1 MATARPPAAAT
12 VAAATLALLLAA
24 CGAGREVGNDEYN
37 DPSRAPSERGTG
49 LFGEQGLLLFGT
61 NRSQNGQGGPSGLGV
76 NAFLWRATLDTVS
89 FMPLASADPFGGVVL
104 TDWYQPPA
112 ASGERFKV
120 STFIL
125 GQQLRSDA
133 VRVSVFRQVQRGNA
147 WVDAPVAQQTGVEL
161 EDRILARARELRIQ
175 STQASR

>member
-1 MATARPPAAAT
+1 MSQSILRLISVVSLAILVASCGLDVRGSRDPEDATGTRNRQSSIGGEGGLLNLNLFGGGGRSDDAAA
-12 VAAATLALLLAA
+12 
-24 CGAGREVGNDEYN
+24 
-37 DPSRAPSERGTG
+37 
-49 LFGEQGLLLFGT
+49 
-61 NRSQNGQGGPSGLGV
+61 LGV
-76 NAFLWRATLDTVS
+76 NSFLWRASLDAIS

-112 ASGERFKV
+112 ANGERFKV
-120 STFIL
+120 SAFIL

-147 WVDAPVAQQTGVEL
+147 WVDAPVAQTTGGDL

-175 STQASR
+175 STQAAR

>member
-1 MATARPPAAAT
+1 MLCAVLAT
-12 VAAATLALLLAA
+12 AA
-24 CGAGREVGNDEYN
+24 CGQGREVLNDEYN
-37 DPSRAPSERGTG
+37 DERYRRDGRG
-49 LFGEQGLLLFGT
+49 GSLFGEAGLNLFGT
-61 NRSQNGQGGPSGLGV
+61 SRNGQRDGPSGIGV

-112 ASGERFKV
+112 AGPERFKV
-120 STFIL
+120 SAFIL

-147 WVDAPVAQQTGVEL
+147 WVDAPVAVQTGADL

>member
-1 MATARPPAAAT
+1 MSVRHTLACFS
-12 VAAATLALLLAA
+12 LALLLGA
-24 CGAGREVGNDEYN
+24 CGAGREVTNDEYN
-37 DPSRAPSERGTG
+37 RPDASPMTRNTG
-49 LFGEQGLLLFGT
+49 LFGESGLNLFGSS
-61 NRSQNGQGGPSGLGV
+61 RGSQRDGPSGIGV
-76 NAFLWRATLDTVS
+76 NAFLWRATLDTMA

-120 STFIL
+120 SAFIL

-133 VRVSVFRQVQRGNA
+133 VRVSVFRQLQRGGA
-147 WVDAPVAQQTGVEL
+147 WVDAPVAQATAGDL

-175 STQASR
+175 SMQATR

>member
-1 MATARPPAAAT
+1 MAIRPPFAAAL
-12 VAAATLALLLAA
+12 VLLLAA
-24 CGAGREVGNDEYN
+24 CSAGREVTNEEYN
-37 DPSRAPSERGTG
+37 DPSRPPSERGTG

-61 NRSQNGQGGPSGLGV
+61 NRAGQGGQGGPSGLGV

-89 FMPLASADPFGGVVL
+89 FMPLSSADPFGGVVL

-120 STFIL
+120 SAFIL

-133 VRVSVFRQVQRGNA
+133 VRVSVFRQVQRANA

>member
-1 MATARPPAAAT
+1 MAASRAIACLS
-12 VAAATLALLLAA
+12 LAVLLAA
-24 CGAGREVGNDEYN
+24 CGGREVLNDEYN
-37 DPSRAPSERGTG
+37 DPTRSPMERGTG
-49 LFGEQGLLLFGT
+49 LFGEGGLNLFGT
-61 NRSQNGQGGPSGLGV
+61 NRSNNRDGPAGIGV

-112 ASGERFKV
+112 AGAERFKV
-120 STFIL
+120 SAFIL

-133 VRVSVFRQVQRGNA
+133 VRVSVHRQVQRNNA
-147 WVDAPVAQQTGVEL
+147 WVDAPVAVQTSGEI
-161 EDRILARARELRIQ
+161 EDRILSRARELRIQ

>member
-1 MATARPPAAAT
+1 MRTPRILACAA
-12 VAAATLALLLAA
+12 LALLLAA
-24 CGAGREVGNDEYN
+24 CSSGREVSNDEYN
-37 DPSRAPSERGTG
+37 RADKSPMERGTG
-49 LFGEQGLLLFGT
+49 LFGEGGMNLFGT
-61 NRSQNGQGGPSGLGV
+61 NRSSANAGQVGIGV

-112 ASGERFKV
+112 ANGERFKV
-120 STFIL
+120 SVFIL

-147 WVDAPVAQQTGVEL
+147 WVDAPVAQATGADL

-175 STQASR
+175 SVQASR

>member
-1 MATARPPAAAT
+1 MRAAG
-12 VAAATLALLLAA
+12 TLACLGLAVLLAG
-24 CGAGREVGNDEYN
+24 CGNTREVLNDEYN
-37 DPSRAPSERGTG
+37 DPSRSPMERNSG
-49 LFGEQGLLLFGT
+49 LFGEGGLNLFGT
-61 NRSQNGQGGPSGLGV
+61 SRNGDRDGPSGIGV

-104 TDWYQPPA
+104 TDWFQPPA
-112 ASGERFKV
+112 AGPERFKV
-120 STFIL
+120 SAFIL

-147 WVDAPVAQQTGVEL
+147 WVDAPVSQQTGADL

-175 STQASR
+175 STQAAR

>member
-1 MATARPPAAAT
+1 MHVRR
-12 VAAATLALLLAA
+12 TLACLGLAALLAA
-24 CGAGREVGNDEYN
+24 CSSGREVTNDEYN
-37 DPSRAPSERGTG
+37 RADTSPMERGTG
-49 LFGEQGLLLFGT
+49 LFGEGGLNLFGT
-61 NRSQNGQGGPSGLGV
+61 SRSSANTGGAAGIGV

-112 ASGERFKV
+112 ANGERFKV
-120 STFIL
+120 SAFIL

-147 WVDAPVAQQTGVEL
+147 WVDAPVAQATGGDL

-175 STQASR
+175 STQAAR

>member
-1 MATARPPAAAT
+1 MSHLRA
-12 VAAATLALLLAA
+12 LALLALVPLVAA
-24 CGAGREVGNDEYN
+24 CGRGREVTNDEYN
-37 DPSRAPSERGTG
+37 DPSRSPLERNVG

-61 NRSQNGQGGPSGLGV
+61 SRTGNQAGTPAGLGV

-104 TDWYQPPA
+104 TDWFQPPA
-112 ASGERFKV
+112 AGAERFKV
-120 STFIL
+120 SAFIL